1 MGKEGTEFPAL
12 TVRDPGNESGGVFNG
27 YKSNEHSRSWA
38 WGKGEV
44 VWNRKLFAVNLYSH
58 YQTEIQK
65 QRFPDSTGLKNKETV
80 Q

>member
-1 MGKEGTEFPAL
+1 MGMEGTEFPAL
-12 TVRDPGNESGGVFNG
+12 TVRDPGNKSKGVFNG
-27 YKSNEHSRSWA
+27 YKSIEHSRSWA
-38 WGKGEV
+38 WGKEV
-44 VWNRKLFAVNLYSH
+44 IWNRKRFAVNLYSH